1 MLFNRPMSSFARI
14 FFIEISPIFL
24 LFGLSILGLETI
36 KFEPFN
42 KVILYGILSVVH
54 CFSSLTYVNS
64 AYRYRLVCN
73 MLNTD
78 KIENKI
84 KLLSEKLLTKFSQK
98 KDDVELLRYYFL
110 DAINQFIE
118 GSYEMAY
125 FSAYKIIRERTIVDP
140 KEYVS
145 DKRNGEPSSF
155 SEIRSILMHSR
166 VKDTKVSPK
175 KIRGIKVKLPEYT
188 VEIIQRAS
196 ELIEK
201 LASDEYGE

>member
-1 MLFNRPMSSFARI
+1 
-14 FFIEISPIFL
+14 
-24 LFGLSILGLETI
+24 
-36 KFEPFN
+36 
-42 KVILYGILSVVH
+42 
-54 CFSSLTYVNS
+54 
-64 AYRYRLVCN
+64 

-175 KIRGIKVKLPEYT
+175 KIRNIKVKLPEYT

>member
-1 MLFNRPMSSFARI
+1 
-14 FFIEISPIFL
+14 
-24 LFGLSILGLETI
+24 
-36 KFEPFN
+36 
-42 KVILYGILSVVH
+42 
-54 CFSSLTYVNS
+54 
-64 AYRYRLVCN
+64 
-73 MLNTD
+73 
-78 KIENKI
+78 
-84 KLLSEKLLTKFSQK
+84 
-98 KDDVELLRYYFL
+98 
-110 DAINQFIE
+110 
-118 GSYEMAY
+118 MAY

-175 KIRGIKVKLPEYT
+175 KIRDIKVKLPEYT